1 VFLPLAPVPNLEIEN
16 ACGQRALVPHWAPD
30 AKTFTLQIFMN
41 AGGGGCSGKHGGVRA
56 TRVWHGGVRGAAAAA
71 AAAGKAARGR
81 AAHGS
86 AAAAAA
92 QVRTRLRRGVKA
104 VRGFRVGIERY

>member
-1 VFLPLAPVPNLEIEN
+1 MPVN
-16 ACGQRALVPHWAPD
+16 PD
-30 AKTFTLQIFMN
+30 TCFYLSRQCQTGGG
-41 AGGGGCSGKHGGVRA
+41 GGGGCSGKHGGVRA

>member
-1 VFLPLAPVPNLEIEN
+1 VAAIADWSDFGEDWAGEMVTQLQGAREGWEEN
-16 ACGQRALVPHWAPD
+16 ADEERMDDGD
-30 AKTFTLQIFMN
+30 
-41 AGGGGCSGKHGGVRA
+41 
-56 TRVWHGGVRGAAAAA
+56 GAAAAA